1 MMNTSY
7 ITDLT
12 PLERYMKKLD
22 CMSETV
28 EKMKSS
34 LQTLEKHNEELLK
47 WKNGLTMTLTKP
59 TPEPPKCTYCRD
71 RGHWYGECP
80 YLSMM
85 RDTFGIG
92 RLPGFFVLND
102 WLIAFPM
109 GKYPILVG
117 KSLLQLDRRV
127 PIDLELF
134 KEKIRK
140 LTFVDGVTYSG
151 LSSDN
156 PIRKFEFLT
165 EHEFSV
171 IEEHDPELAKTI
183 VQLGLW

>member
-1 MMNTSY
+1 MMNSVY
-7 ITDLT
+7 IADFPGLT
-12 PLERYMKKLD
+12 PLERVMKKLD

-47 WKNGLTMTLTKP
+47 WKNGLTMTLTNS

-80 YLSMM
+80 YL
-85 RDTFGIG
+85 T
-92 RLPGFFVLND
+92 GFFVLNE
-102 WLIAFPM
+102 WLIAFPT

-117 KSLLQLDRRV
+117 KSLIQLDRRV

-140 LTFVDGVTYSG
+140 LTFVDGVTYSS
-151 LSSDN
+151 LPSDN

-171 IEEHDPELAKTI
+171 IEGHDPELAKTI